1 MSAGQAAQGLG
12 EINQL
17 RTLPCQPSGNWGWSE
32 QRPRQERH
40 HSLCTCVCVYTE
52 CDSSLSLLR
61 NASISMNV
69 ETVGEHT
76 VKFEDKA
83 LREGIVRML
92 KGNSSKPV
100 WVSVDRT
107 QPECD
112 YLVVQ
117 WLFVFFRC
125 WNAISLL
132 IASLNQTNVLVV
144 TLIQMNVYL

>member
-1 MSAGQAAQGLG
+1 MSAIWKLRVVRTASKTG
-12 EINQL
+12 EASQ
-17 RTLPCQPSGNWGWSE
+17 SVYV
-32 QRPRQERH
+32 
-40 HSLCTCVCVYTE
+40 CVCVYTE

-100 WVSVDRT
+100 
-107 QPECD
+107 
-112 YLVVQ
+112 
-117 WLFVFFRC
+117 
-125 WNAISLL
+125 
-132 IASLNQTNVLVV
+132 
-144 TLIQMNVYL
+144 